1 MTKVWFKLMNCTDT
15 SRTYHYYPDCD
26 ESKEYGIIVFE
37 EGLFR
42 LEKLAPDDVIYKF
55 GIEEFCEKSNL
66 FGQLYE
72 LPLFYE
78 GKHQYLPDIRKLTDE
93 EMEKGCVYLTKYA
106 DCVME
111 KLYRDNKSGR
121 ILSQGTAGYQD

>member
-42 LEKLAPDDVIYKF
+42 LEKLAPDDIIYKF
-55 GIEEFCEKSNL
+55 GIEEL
-66 FGQLYE
+66 
-72 LPLFYE
+72 
-78 GKHQYLPDIRKLTDE
+78 KHPYLPNIRKLTDE

-111 KLYRDNKSGR
+111 KLSRDNKSGR

>member
-55 GIEEFCEKSNL
+55 GIEEF
-66 FGQLYE
+66 YE
-72 LPLFYE
+72 RSYLLSRFFE
-78 GKHQYLPDIRKLTDE
+78 GKHPYFPDIRKLTDE
-93 EMEKGCVYLTKYA
+93 EMDGDYVYLTKYA
-106 DCVME
+106 DCVVE
-111 KLYRDNKSGR
+111 KLYLNNKSGR
-121 ILSQGTAGYQD
+121 ILVQETAGYQD